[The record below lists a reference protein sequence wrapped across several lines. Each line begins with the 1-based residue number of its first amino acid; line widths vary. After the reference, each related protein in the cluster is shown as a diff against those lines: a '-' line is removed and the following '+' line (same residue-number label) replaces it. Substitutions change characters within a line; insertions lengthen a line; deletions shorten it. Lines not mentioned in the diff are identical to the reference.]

1 MFREMVRTVPREVP
15 THRDGVKVLSVLRVY
30 VSQKKNDVMASRASL
45 SMLVTL
51 ELRER
56 LNELSLLS
64 RGRAARGGHTESRT
78 VERKQKR
85 SKAPIP
91 S

>member
-1 MFREMVRTVPREVP
+1 
-15 THRDGVKVLSVLRVY
+15 
-30 VSQKKNDVMASRASL
+30 MASRVSL

-64 RGRAARGGHTESRT
+64 SGIEPRGGHTESRT
-78 VERKQKR
+78 VGEKQEEVKLPVHKYFINYLQIDCSFSMR
-85 SKAPIP
+85 VYEFLRLDVGIS